1 MRRPPTYRPAADHPP
16 LPLAH
21 TDHPLFTT
29 RPPLPCRQGLEPLV
43 FHFNVLLESA
53 AAQLEVPI
61 TPPTQNTSGRGYVCC
76 GATRNFRIA
85 GVPQAAALN
94 LKVRLSSG

>member
-1 MRRPPTYRPAADHPP
+1 MRPAVWH
-16 LPLAH
+16 LALRML
-21 TDHPLFTT
+21 DEAAAEQ
-29 RPPLPCRQGLEPLV
+29 QGVEPLV

-53 AAQLEVPI
+53 AAQLDVPI
-61 TPPTQNTSGRGYVCC
+61 TPPTQNISGRGYVCC